1 MPRQLHAERSAFHSG
16 TRAKLENGDNLNGAD
31 WLSTGISCVAP
42 GYPPRFGSVVH
53 RITALIVC
61 EQLAMLKRLAH
72 FRENAVRNSNTK
84 GIPLPAGNTCQVL
97 HIVFGLSASVRM
109 PQRDLI

>member
-1 MPRQLHAERSAFHSG
+1 
-16 TRAKLENGDNLNGAD
+16 
-31 WLSTGISCVAP
+31 
-42 GYPPRFGSVVH
+42 
-53 RITALIVC
+53 
-61 EQLAMLKRLAH
+61 MLKRLAH

-84 GIPLPAGNTCQVL
+84 GIPLPTGNTCQVL